1 MTNRIADLRSPI
13 ADLDQ
18 AKATFQAI
26 ALASKRLAV
35 AQARYEKAK
44 AELAARFEEDTAARR
59 NGVNELTQDLAQ
71 FIAANKQLFQEPR
84 TIKTELGEFG
94 LRTVSELLV
103 ADESGLI
110 EHLQTQGYNECFQQ
124 VRTVVKKAIQAR
136 IKAGESLPFCT
147 VNTGDTV
154 VCKVSKTV
162 LEEAVASL
170 EE

>member
-26 ALASKRLAV
+26 ALGCKRLAV
-35 AQARYEKAK
+35 SQARYEKAK
-44 AELAARFEEDTAARR
+44 AELAKRFEDETSARR
-59 NGVNELTQDLAQ
+59 NGVAELTEDLGK
-71 FIAANKQLFQEPR
+71 FCAANPQLFKDPR

-94 LRTVSELLV
+94 LRTATELLV
-103 ADESGLI
+103 SDESGLI
-110 EHLQTQGYNECFQQ
+110 EHLQNQGYNECFS
-124 VRTVVKKAIQAR
+124 VVKSVVKKAIQAR
-136 IKAGESLPFCT
+136 LKAGEKLPFCA

-162 LEEAVASL
+162 LEEAVADL
-170 EE
+170 ED